1 MARNIPKRYVTEEAV
16 KKALKI
22 DSFRNLSKDK
32 VMQFASMIPYMDKEV
47 AIAVINQFPVYADF
61 AKTAISSYMQMCES
75 ILAKNNE
82 SQAAVIHG
90 YQTILDALSKRMDT
104 ACETEEDRRAIT
116 EDMIS
121 VADKIAEADL
131 QNKKFLDKMGT
142 KVLWGFAIAVAAV
155 GAAIGIKST
164 IGSSGNLPQVAD
176 NDDDDEEEDDVYKV

>member
-1 MARNIPKRYVTEEAV
+1 MGKSLPKRYVSEASV

-32 VMQFASMIPYMDKEV
+32 IMQFASMIPYMDKDV

-61 AKTAISSYMQMCES
+61 AKTAISSYTQMCDN

-104 ACETEEDRRAIT
+104 SCETEEDRRAIT

-121 VADKIAEADL
+121 VADKIAQADL

-142 KVLWGFAIAVAAV
+142 KVVWGLAIAVAAV
-155 GAAIGIKST
+155 GAAIGIN
-164 IGSSGNLPQVAD
+164 SSFGNKGDLPQLAD
-176 NDDDDEEEDDVYKV
+176 NDKDDDGNYMA